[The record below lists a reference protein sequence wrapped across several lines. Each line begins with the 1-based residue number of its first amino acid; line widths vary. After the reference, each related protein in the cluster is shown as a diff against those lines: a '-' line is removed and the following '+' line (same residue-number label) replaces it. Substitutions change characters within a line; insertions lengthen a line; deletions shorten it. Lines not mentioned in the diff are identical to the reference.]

1 MALRKGTPCI
11 LLPRFIRNML
21 TSTRSSHINEVLSG
35 STRIYRIALLSGMEA
50 YSWHASCTGCAVPPY
65 EDTALSSKY
74 HEHCMFPKPEA
85 IRLLDHVVCK
95 PPLRVFLGRV
105 RQNLTMRKHA
115 SETPRSRSC
124 TQAFQG
130 HQPRTLLGS
139 VKDLFKITI
148 I

>member
-1 MALRKGTPCI
+1 
-11 LLPRFIRNML
+11 
-21 TSTRSSHINEVLSG
+21 
-35 STRIYRIALLSGMEA
+35 
-50 YSWHASCTGCAVPPY
+50 
-65 EDTALSSKY
+65 
-74 HEHCMFPKPEA
+74 MFPKPEA

-95 PPLRVFLGRV
+95 PPFRVFLGRV

-148 I
+148 IQGIPIIHRIPIMWKVNLSSLTATQTKSCPLTEGWNSSPREVPCTGRLFDVAQSTMLIYTMLMPRP